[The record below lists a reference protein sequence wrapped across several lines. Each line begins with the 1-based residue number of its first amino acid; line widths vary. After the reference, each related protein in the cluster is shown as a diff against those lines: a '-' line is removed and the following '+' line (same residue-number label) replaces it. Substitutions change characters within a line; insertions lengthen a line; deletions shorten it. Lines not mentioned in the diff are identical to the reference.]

1 MIYLTIY
8 SNKYSPGRLS
18 NKQKQASTLIWISR
32 HLSMTYETL
41 VQHQALHMIASSNVL
56 ELRC

>member
-1 MIYLTIY
+1 M
-8 SNKYSPGRLS
+8 
-18 NKQKQASTLIWISR
+18 LIWISR